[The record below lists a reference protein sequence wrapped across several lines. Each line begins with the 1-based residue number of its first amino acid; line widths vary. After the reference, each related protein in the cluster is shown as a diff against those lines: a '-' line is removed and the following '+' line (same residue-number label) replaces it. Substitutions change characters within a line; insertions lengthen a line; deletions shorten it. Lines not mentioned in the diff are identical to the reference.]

1 MSRVVINEQ
10 ETQVISQKEDTRAS
24 FSKDQQENLARDL
37 RQGIKECPVCHAR
50 CFADMDVCYGCLH
63 VFSLEEQSLIEYRD
77 SQEPQA
83 ASVSKEVKEKASCIL
98 KDQDRDY
105 SKNRIPC
112 EVECSVS
119 QVLGNQTANPDLFD
133 QEIIDRETQTP
144 PSLKDQ
150 AAFGDL
156 FEIVI
161 RVKIPQKDACTN
173 K

>member
-1 MSRVVINEQ
+1 MSRMVINEQ
-10 ETQVISQKEDTRAS
+10 ETQVIPQKEDTRAS
-24 FSKDQQENLARDL
+24 FSKDQQNNLARDL

-63 VFSLEEQSLIEYRD
+63 VFSSEEQCLIEYRD
-77 SQEPQA
+77 SQESQA
-83 ASVSKEVKEKASCIL
+83 TSVSKEAKEKASCIL
-98 KDQDRDY
+98 EDKGREC

-150 AAFGDL
+150 AALGDL

-173 K
+173 R

>member
-10 ETQVISQKEDTRAS
+10 ETQVIPQKEDIGAS

-63 VFSLEEQSLIEYRD
+63 VFSSEEQCLIEYRD
-77 SQEPQA
+77 SQEPRV
-83 ASVSKEVKEKASCIL
+83 ASVSKEVKEQTPCIL
-98 KDQDRDY
+98 GDQDREY

-119 QVLGNQTANPDLFD
+119 QVLSNQTANPDLFD

-150 AAFGDL
+150 AALGDL

-173 K
+173 R

>member
-10 ETQVISQKEDTRAS
+10 ETQVIPQKEDIGAS

-63 VFSLEEQSLIEYRD
+63 VFSSEEQCLIEYRD
-77 SQEPQA
+77 SQEPRV
-83 ASVSKEVKEKASCIL
+83 ASVSKEVKEQTPCIL
-98 KDQDRDY
+98 EDQDREC

-119 QVLGNQTANPDLFD
+119 QV
-133 QEIIDRETQTP
+133 
-144 PSLKDQ
+144 
-150 AAFGDL
+150 
-156 FEIVI
+156 
-161 RVKIPQKDACTN
+161 
-173 K
+173 